1 MEIIIKIAIKKL
13 MVDLASEDIDKYDAL
28 QLMTAAIIAK

>member
-13 MVDLASEDIDKYDAL
+13 MLDLASEDIDKYDVL
-28 QLMTAAIIAK
+28 QLITAAIIAK

>member
-13 MVDLASEDIDKYDAL
+13 MVDLAFEDIDKYDAL
-28 QLMTAAIIAK
+28 QLITAAIIAK